1 MVNSPLQSLDFCHE
15 AVARRG
21 CGQGGGAMESNTARA
36 SIGTVLAGGLGFAVY
51 AVTLQAGTHTD
62 GRIVLATGNPHYQQ
76 LAEAYRPEL
85 ERNGVRLEF
94 RDMEGFA
101 TLKALVADKSEINAG
116 FVKGGLVGSMQG
128 RLATEKAKGR
138 HVEYAKLQSLGRL
151 FYEPIWVFTRADT
164 PLQSLRD
171 LTGKRIMVGTRDS
184 GSRRIAS
191 QLLRANGISFVRD
204 DPKLIN
210 EELSADASELL
221 QGKADAAILILPADD
236 DKIQSLLHVPA
247 IRLMDFSAEAD
258 AYDNRFP
265 ALTKLVMRT
274 GSVEFQP
281 LIPSADI
288 TLLGTSV
295 ALVIKPELDS
305 SLASLLTQAVMNNP
319 KPGFDKNGDPVL
331 FYKPGEFPSASD
343 PEFEVPKEARQ
354 IYKTNE
360 LPFVLRLIA
369 PFNKRIGLPYNITA
383 YTSAHAS
390 KLILLIP
397 ALAVLVPLMRF
408 LPVAYAWNV
417 RRRLL
422 YWYRQLKGLERS
434 LDSGGAK
441 YDLAAHQAE
450 VERID
455 SHVRRLRVPLVF
467 SSQLYDL
474 RGHIDLVR
482 HRIAERPPQGVR
494 IAAE

>member
-1 MVNSPLQSLDFCHE
+1 
-15 AVARRG
+15 
-21 CGQGGGAMESNTARA
+21 MESNTAKA

-51 AVTLQAGTHTD
+51 AVTLQAGSHTD
-62 GRIVLATGNPHYQQ
+62 GRIVMATGNPHYQQ
-76 LAEAYRPEL
+76 LAETLRPEL

-101 TLKALVADKSEINAG
+101 TLKALVDDKSDVNAG

-128 RLATEKAKGR
+128 RLASEKAKGR
-138 HVEYAKLQSLGRL
+138 HIEYAKLQSLGRL

-171 LTGKRIMVGTRDS
+171 LDGKRVLLGTRDS

-191 QLLRANGISFVRD
+191 QLLRANGISVVRD
-204 DPKLIN
+204 DPKFIN
-210 EELSADASELL
+210 EELSDDASELL
-221 QGKADAAILILPADD
+221 EGKADAAILILPADS
-236 DKIQSLLHVPA
+236 DKIQSLLHVPM

-265 ALTKLVMRT
+265 AITKLVMRT
-274 GSVEFQP
+274 GSVELRP

-288 TLLGTSV
+288 TLLATSV
-295 ALVIKPELDS
+295 ALVVRPDLDA
-305 SLASLLTQAVMNNP
+305 SLASLLTQALMNNP

-331 FYKPGEFPSASD
+331 FFKAGEFPSASD

-354 IYKTNE
+354 IYKSNE

-369 PFNKRIGLPYNITA
+369 PFNTRIGLPYNVTA
-383 YTSAHAS
+383 YASAHAA
-390 KLILLIP
+390 KLVLLIP
-397 ALAVLVPLMRF
+397 ALAVLVPLIRF
-408 LPVAYAWNV
+408 LPTAYAWNV

-422 YWYRQLKGLERS
+422 YWYRQLKALERS

-441 YDLAAHQAE
+441 YDLAAHEAE
-450 VERID
+450 IERID
-455 SHVRRLRVPLVF
+455 SHVRRLRVPLYF
-467 SSQLYDL
+467 SCQLYDL

-482 HRIAERPPQGVR
+482 ERITERPPQNMR
-494 IAAE
+494 MAAE

>member
-1 MVNSPLQSLDFCHE
+1 
-15 AVARRG
+15 
-21 CGQGGGAMESNTARA
+21 MESNTAKA
-36 SIGTVLAGGLGFAVY
+36 SMGTVLAGGLGFAVY
-51 AVTLQAGTHTD
+51 AVTLQAGSHTD

-76 LAEAYRPEL
+76 LAETYRPEL
-85 ERNGVRLEF
+85 ERYGVRLEF
-94 RDMEGFA
+94 KDLEGFA
-101 TLKALVADKSEINAG
+101 TLKALADAKSEIHAG

-171 LTGKRIMVGTRDS
+171 LNGKRIMLGTRDS
-184 GSRRIAS
+184 GSRRIAT
-191 QLLRANGISFVRD
+191 QLLRANGISPVRD
-204 DPKLIN
+204 DPKFIN
-210 EELSADASELL
+210 EELSADAGELL
-221 QGKADAAILILPADD
+221 EGKADAAILILPADD
-236 DKIQSLLHVPA
+236 DKIQALLHVPA
-247 IRLMDFSAEAD
+247 IRLMDFSAEAE

-274 GSVEFQP
+274 GSVEFKP

-288 TLLGTSV
+288 TLLATSV
-295 ALVIKPELDS
+295 ALVVKPELDA
-305 SLASLLTQAVMNNP
+305 SLASLLTQAIMNNP

-331 FYKPGEFPSASD
+331 FYKPGEFPSPSD

-360 LPFVLRLIA
+360 LPFLLRLVA

-383 YTSAHAS
+383 YTNAHAA

-397 ALAVLVPLMRF
+397 ALAVLVPLIRF

-422 YWYRQLKGLERS
+422 YWYRQLKALERS

-455 SHVRRLRVPLVF
+455 SHVRRLRVPLYF

-482 HRIAERPPQGVR
+482 HRIAQRPPQEVR